1 MHLLGRVLLL
11 LHPLGDL
18 IDLHLN
24 SLAEGRAATLVLLVP
39 LLLEFGEELEG
50 NHVTLGAWSARRLL
64 GQMLDQPGSGCGI
77 SSFIASLV
85 ATSVELC
92 LTDLASVIESAC
104 LRLETIIDRKLLSL
118 QVDDQVSDFDW
129 DVGRGELLRVD
140 LFGRL
145 DRLKLVLLQWTVSRS
160 QTECS

>member
-64 GQMLDQPGSGCGI
+64 SQMLDQPGAGCSI

-104 LRLETIIDRKLLSL
+104 LRLETIID
-118 QVDDQVSDFDW
+118 
-129 DVGRGELLRVD
+129 G
-140 LFGRL
+140 
-145 DRLKLVLLQWTVSRS
+145 
-160 QTECS
+160 